1 MPSIRIRKKSI
12 TRSDQVMPEL
22 VLTAWKQAKPE
33 QPITNLCEIL
43 YVQYNDLKVKRDG
56 FETKNFTRILFCFV
70 GCFVS

>member
-12 TRSDQVMPEL
+12 TRRDQVMPEL
-22 VLTAWKQAKPE
+22 VLTAWSQAKPE

-56 FETKNFTRILFCFV
+56 FETKNFRVLFCFV